1 MRFEVPNKGHIGR
14 TMLEKLSPEQIASGM
29 TEPGRV
35 NHSICGVVVEITAGG
50 HRDLITVDIDPQVS
64 LKAVHSG
71 KGPLVVPVVYSVDD
85 LPDCQKVL
93 PVGATVSL
101 NLELSLEVTWSSDDD
116 LILSFVDRKE
126 KMDITDDSDITPT
139 LRIKSIL
146 LDSTPSDKTI
156 APNRLG
162 GVCFAVIPPGISSA
176 SNEIISALAARSVI
190 RLKTVSYVAYRRDEA
205 GHRPVQIHDHHPAD
219 NPQTSML
226 AFAAFVDGVFSIN
239 YPTTITLGDTGVT
252 VDVIITFQ
260 YSQHTKQ
267 IEAYLRNGWS
277 LDTQTGVQKSFP
289 EGFVIGLDSLLISV
303 G

>member
-14 TMLEKLSPEQIASGM
+14 TLLEKLSPAQIASGL
-29 TEPGRV
+29 TEPGRI

-64 LKAVHSG
+64 LKAVHYG
-71 KGPLVVPVVYSVDD
+71 KGPLVVPVAYSVDD

-93 PVGATVSL
+93 PSGATVSL

-116 LILSFVDRKE
+116 LILSFVDHKE
-126 KMDITDDSDITPT
+126 KMDIADDSDIIPT

-146 LDSTPSDKTI
+146 LDSSPSDKTI
-156 APNRLG
+156 TPTCLG
-162 GVCFAVIPPGISSA
+162 GVCVAVIPPGISSA
-176 SNEIISALAARSVI
+176 PNGIISALTTRSVI
-190 RLKTVSYVAYRRDEA
+190 RLKTVSYVAYRLDEA
-205 GHRPVQIHDHHPAD
+205 RHPVQIHDHHPAD

-239 YPTTITLGDTGVT
+239 YPTTITLGDTGET
-252 VDVIITFQ
+252 VDAIITFQ
-260 YSQHTKQ
+260 YNQHTNQ

-277 LDTQTGVQKSFP
+277 LDAQTGVQKSFP